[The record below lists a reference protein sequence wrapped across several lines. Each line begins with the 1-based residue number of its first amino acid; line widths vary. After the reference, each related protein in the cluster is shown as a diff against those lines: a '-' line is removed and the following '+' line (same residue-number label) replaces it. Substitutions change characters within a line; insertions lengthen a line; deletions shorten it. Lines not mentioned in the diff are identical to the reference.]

1 MLKYET
7 PVQFLLWQMM
17 IAQITSICQDY
28 MLPYCPWRY
37 DEGIQHPLVVQQMFT
52 EGVAAL

>member
-37 DEGIQHPLVVQQMFT
+37 DEGILHPLVVQQMFT